1 MIQSPQFTLMNY
13 PIDPLQTREE
23 FGSGCNLLRLPVQG
37 KGIHSL
43 NLSLCI
49 LIATR
54 LKVQQIRTSGLDSAI
69 RQMAYATTLFIHLQ
83 CISLVLYI
91 YICIVP

>member
-23 FGSGCNLLRLPVQG
+23 FGSG

-83 CISLVLYI
+83 FNLAVPMLLQSLEAI
-91 YICIVP
+91 Q